1 MSTDNDT
8 RRRWGLP
15 VSRTELD
22 DEIAEEIAFH
32 LEQKRRRLEESGLKE
47 ADARDAA
54 LRRFGNV
61 TAIRNACLDLSHRAE
76 KQRMRLQILDEFWL
90 DVKLALRGLQ
100 RRPVF
105 ALSAVLTLALGLGA
119 TTAMV
124 SLMDAVFVRA
134 LPYDKPERLVSLWDG
149 MASQAI
155 HDGFAQLEELDDV
168 AGFYADFAT
177 LTGVDS
183 PARLPIA
190 EVTTNFFRTLGVQ
203 PILGRGFL
211 DADGEPGAPE
221 TVVLAEPFWR
231 RQFQADRDVIDTVIR
246 LDGRPHQIVGVMP
259 ARLALPAAETL
270 LWTPTEFASADSGY
284 YWGQSYLQLFGR
296 LEEGVDADR
305 LALAGRTA
313 LEGVRLAN
321 PIWTPGEGF
330 ADNVEVRPFQ
340 AALAGGIADL
350 LRLLFYGV
358 LAVLLVVCVNVAGL
372 FVSKAKSQEQE
383 AAIRTS
389 LGAGR
394 LRLIG
399 QSLIEAWVVALL
411 GSVLGLSLAIALLS
425 WLPNAL
431 PGLEGRFGTIGIDT
445 RMMIFSFGLSILT
458 ALAFGIAP
466 ALRSSRSK
474 NLSAAV
480 RGQRGFSRRDR
491 TGPLL
496 VVAQLALTVLLLTG
510 AALLGKGVLD
520 QLRLETGIET
530 SKVIAAAVHPASG
543 DYSTFEAR
551 SRLTERILGE
561 LRTSTLVESVATA
574 STLPFGTTYWTAF
587 DAPDRNLDPNALPSG
602 PYRHVTPG
610 YFSTLGIP
618 ILRGRE
624 FDDRD
629 TYTENTCSKEAPC
642 VAVVDRDLAEQIWP
656 GDDALERM
664 IGADWLGWYRIV
676 GIAAKAPVSLN
687 EDDNGPTLYLPQIQ
701 RPQLAM
707 NVVVRSRAG
716 AREVE
721 REIRSA
727 VASIDPQ
734 IPVSEVRSMD
744 DDIWR
749 SIATSR
755 LAATLI
761 GAFAFAA
768 LFLAGIGIYGVMS
781 YRAQQR
787 RREMGIRLAL
797 GSTAANLRRRE
808 LVRVALIALQ
818 GLAVGGLL
826 TFFAIRF
833 LGATTLLESTGIDGG
848 FRPGLWLLTALV
860 LLGVALLAGYG
871 PARRA
876 SRLDPSEVLSVE

>member
-1 MSTDNDT
+1 MTTDYDT

-15 VSRTELD
+15 VSRTDLD

-32 LEQKRRRLEESGLKE
+32 LEQKRRRFEESGLPE

-61 TAIRNACLDLSHRAE
+61 AAVRNACLDLSHRAE
-76 KQRMRLQILDEFWL
+76 KQRMRLQIIEDFWL
-90 DVKLALRGLQ
+90 DVKLALRGLR

-105 ALSAVLTLALGLGA
+105 AVSAVLTLALGLGA

-134 LPYDKPERLVSLWDG
+134 LPYDQPHRLVSLWNG
-149 MASQAI
+149 IASQAI
-155 HDGFAQLEELDDV
+155 HDGFAELDEVEDV
-168 AGFYADFAT
+168 AGYYADFAT
-177 LTGVDS
+177 LTGVET
-183 PARLPIA
+183 PARLPMA
-190 EVTTNFFRTLGVQ
+190 EVTTSFFRTLGVQ

-211 DADGEPGAPE
+211 DEDGEAGAPE
-221 TVVLAEPFWR
+221 TVVLAEEFWR
-231 RQFQADRDVIDTVIR
+231 RQFQADRDVIDRVIR
-246 LDGRPHQIVGVMP
+246 LDGRPHQIIGVMP

-270 LWTPTEFASADSGY
+270 LWTPTTFASADSGY
-284 YWGQSYLQLFGR
+284 YWGQHYLQLVGR
-296 LEEGVDADR
+296 ISDGVEMESVAV
-305 LALAGRTA
+305 AGRTA
-313 LEGVRLAN
+313 MEVLRLAN
-321 PIWTPGEGF
+321 PIWRPSEAFIDG
-330 ADNVEVRPFQ
+330 VEVRPFQ

-350 LRLLFYGV
+350 LQLLFFGV

-372 FVSKAKSQEQE
+372 FVSKAKAQEQE

-411 GSVLGLSLAIALLS
+411 GSALGLSLAIALLS
-425 WLPNAL
+425 WLPSAL
-431 PGLEGRFGTIGIDT
+431 PGLEGRFGAIGIDT
-445 RMMIFSFGLSILT
+445 RMLVFSFGLSILT
-458 ALAFGIAP
+458 AIAFGIAP

-480 RGQRGFSRRDR
+480 RGQRGFSATDR

-496 VVAQLALTVLLLTG
+496 VIAQLALTVLLLTG

-520 QLRLETGIET
+520 QLRLETGIDT
-530 SKVIAAAVHPASG
+530 STVVAAAIHPASG
-543 DYSTFEAR
+543 DYESFEER
-551 SRLTERILGE
+551 SRLIERILAE
-561 LRTSTLVESVATA
+561 VRSSTIVESAA
-574 STLPFGTTYWTAF
+574 AANTLPFGTTYRTAF
-587 DAPDRNLDPNALPSG
+587 DAPDRDFDPNALPSG
-602 PYRHVTPG
+602 IHRHVTPD

-618 ILRGRE
+618 ILQGRDFNE
-624 FDDRD
+624 RD
-629 TYTENTCSKEAPC
+629 SYVENGCTRDAPC
-642 VAVVDRDLAEQIWP
+642 VALVDLALAEQIWP
-656 GDDALERM
+656 GENALERM
-664 IGADWLGWYRIV
+664 IGADWLGWYRII
-676 GIAAKAPVSLN
+676 GIAGKAPVSMSD
-687 EDDNGPTLYLPQIQ
+687 EDNGPTLYMPQIQ

-707 NVVVRSRAG
+707 NIVVRTRVG

-721 REIRSA
+721 RELVSA
-727 VASIDPQ
+727 VATVDPQ
-734 IPVSEVRSMD
+734 IPVTEVRSMD

-755 LAATLI
+755 LAASLI
-761 GAFAFAA
+761 GAFAVAA
-768 LFLAGIGIYGVMS
+768 LFLAGIGVYGVMS

-797 GSTAANLRRRE
+797 GSTASNLRRRE
-808 LVRVALIALQ
+808 LVRVALIATQ

-826 TFFAIRF
+826 TFLAIRF
-833 LGATTLLESTGIDGG
+833 FGAMALLESTGIDGD
-848 FRPGLWLLTALV
+848 FRPGLWALTALV
-860 LLGVALLAGYG
+860 LLAVALLAGYG

-876 SRLDPSEVLSVE
+876 SRLDPSEVLGVE